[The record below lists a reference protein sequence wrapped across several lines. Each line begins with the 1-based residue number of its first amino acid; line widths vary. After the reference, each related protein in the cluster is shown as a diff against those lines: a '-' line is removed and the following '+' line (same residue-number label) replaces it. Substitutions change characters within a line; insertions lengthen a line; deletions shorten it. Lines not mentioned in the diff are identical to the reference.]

1 MSVTLRQ
8 FAYRNVI
15 RNRRVY
21 AAFFMA
27 SVSSVMVFFIYSML
41 MYHPRVENEFV
52 TDIAFNGMFVA
63 EVVLVLFMLFFLFYS
78 MRAFLQ
84 ARSKEFGIL
93 MQLGMEKKQ
102 LNKLILFEI
111 MIIGM
116 ASIILG
122 IVFGFVFSK
131 FFFMIIREILEI
143 SSLALYF
150 SWKPFVLTIGTFM
163 TLFIVISYV
172 SIFTVKDDDVLK
184 LIKGTSKVQ
193 QEVKFSWLRALL
205 GIAFLV
211 VSYIAAAK
219 TSKENLITLVG
230 VLPPIVTLGTYLFF
244 TDTIQIVFRLIKK
257 NKRIYWHKY
266 RLISLS
272 EVSYMLKENARM
284 FFISSMVSGL
294 AFLAIGTLSSMSS
307 FSHNYHQLNPL
318 SLVYT
323 SSANN
328 PYEHQH
334 ITQLQEELKEDGL
347 SYKLDRV
354 VVKRQ
359 TSSTTQAPVRII
371 NEKDL
376 NNLAVS
382 LGYPL
387 VSLQEGEAMFLAYSE
402 ESLRKLSKIQSETTL
417 EESNVKLNMGA
428 TYPQI
433 IFAADKLGTNQ
444 IIVNNKDF
452 EKIYAPMNGLDGV
465 SSSHHLYIF
474 NVPKWQ
480 ETKNI
485 GLNLDALVNS
495 AYLSGNEKNLP
506 FYFENTGLDYSF
518 IRSTF
523 ALLLFIGLLVSSVF
537 FLAAGSFIYFKLYTN
552 LEEEKKQY
560 ETLYRLGITTKEMR
574 KLVNRQLIPQFFLP
588 WGIAMLN
595 SVFAFIALQ
604 VFWRGFADLSII
616 KEITI
621 VMGALTCAQLLYFYL
636 IRWRYLAHL
645 KIDI

>member
-1 MSVTLRQ
+1 MTLRQ

-15 RNRRVY
+15 RNHRVY

-52 TDIAFNGMFVA
+52 TEIAFNGMFVA
-63 EVVLVLFMLFFLFYS
+63 EVILVLFMLFFLFYS

-102 LNKLILFEI
+102 LNKLILLEI
-111 MIIGM
+111 LILGM
-116 ASIILG
+116 ASVVIGIL
-122 IVFGFVFSK
+122 FGFVFSK
-131 FFFMIIREILEI
+131 FFFMIVREILEI

-150 SWKPFVLTIGTFM
+150 SWKPFLLTIVTFM

-184 LIKGTSKVQ
+184 LIKGHHKT
-193 QEVKFSWLRALL
+193 QEEINFSWVRAILGLL
-205 GIAFLV
+205 FLIF
-211 VSYIAAAK
+211 SYIACAK
-219 TSKENLITLVG
+219 ADKENLITLVG
-230 VLPPIVTLGTYLFF
+230 IIPPIVTLGTYLFF
-244 TDTIQIVFRLIKK
+244 TDTIQIIFRLAKK
-257 NKRIYWHKY
+257 NKKIYWHKY
-266 RLISLS
+266 SLVSLS
-272 EVSYMLKENARM
+272 EVSSMIKENSRM
-284 FFISSMVSGL
+284 FFISSMVSTL

-323 SSANN
+323 SSAQN
-328 PYEHQH
+328 PYEYKH
-334 ITQLQEELKEDGL
+334 ITQLQEELKDAGL
-347 SYKLDRV
+347 SYRLDRV

-371 NEKDL
+371 SEKEL
-376 NNLAVS
+376 NNVAFS

-387 VSLQEGEAMFLAYSE
+387 ISLKDGEAMFLAYSE
-402 ESLRKLSKIQSETTL
+402 ESLRKLSKIRSETTL
-417 EESNVKLNMGA
+417 EESNVKLKIDV
-428 TYPQI
+428 TYPKI
-433 IFAADKLGTNQ
+433 IFAADKLGMNQ
-444 IIVNNKDF
+444 IVVNDEDF
-452 EKIYAPMNGLDGV
+452 KKIYAPMKGMDGAE
-465 SSSHHLYIF
+465 SSHHLYIF

-480 ETKNI
+480 ETKEI
-485 GLNLDALVNS
+485 GLNIDAIVNS

-537 FLAAGSFIYFKLYTN
+537 FLAAGSFIYFKLYTS
-552 LEEEKKQY
+552 LDEEKKQY
-560 ETLYRLGITTKEMR
+560 ETLYRMGITTKEMR
-574 KLVNRQLIPQFFLP
+574 KLVNRQLVPQFFLP

-595 SVFAFIALQ
+595 STFAFIALQ

-645 KIDI
+645 KIDL